1 MNKDYICY
9 FIAILAAFVAI
20 LTTTIMVISLTEAR
34 TQQAENQVIIEQL
47 CHLDKTSYWCKKL

>member
-9 FIAILAAFVAI
+9 FITILAVFVAI
-20 LTTTIMVISLTEAR
+20 LTTMIMVIALADCK
-34 TQQAENQVIIEQL
+34 TQQAENKVIIEQL

>member
-9 FIAILAAFVAI
+9 FITMLAVFAAIF
-20 LTTTIMVISLTEAR
+20 TTMIMVISLTDAR
-34 TQQAENQVIIEQL
+34 TQQAENLVIIEQL

>member
-1 MNKDYICY
+1 MKDICY
-9 FIAILAAFVAI
+9 YITGIVATVAI
-20 LTTTIMVISLTEAR
+20 ITTMIMVMALVQAR

>member
-1 MNKDYICY
+1 MDKDYICY
-9 FIAILAAFVAI
+9 FITILAAFIAVF
-20 LTTTIMVISLTEAR
+20 TTTIMVISLTDAR

>member
-1 MNKDYICY
+1 MKDFCYYITG
-9 FIAILAAFVAI
+9 AVATVAI
-20 LTTTIMVISLTEAR
+20 ITTMIMVISLTDAR

>member
-9 FIAILAAFVAI
+9 FITMLAAFVAVF
-20 LTTTIMVISLTEAR
+20 TTTIMVISLTDAK
-34 TQQAENQVIIEQL
+34 TQQAENYVLIQQL

>member
-1 MNKDYICY
+1 
-9 FIAILAAFVAI
+9 
-20 LTTTIMVISLTEAR
+20 MVISLTEAR